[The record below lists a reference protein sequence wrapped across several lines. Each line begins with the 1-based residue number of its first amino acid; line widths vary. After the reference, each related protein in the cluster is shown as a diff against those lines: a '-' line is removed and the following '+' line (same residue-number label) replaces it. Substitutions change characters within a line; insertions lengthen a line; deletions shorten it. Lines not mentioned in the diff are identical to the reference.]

1 MTVSND
7 DSMAVSLD
15 DSATIANGDSIGRQI
30 VAILLA
36 GAGLTLL
43 AISPTVSITPWSR
56 AGSSLE
62 WAVGVLRDR

>member
-1 MTVSND
+1 MTVSSDDRLTISND
-7 DSMAVSLD
+7 DSV
-15 DSATIANGDSIGRQI
+15 GRQI

-43 AISPTVSITPWSR
+43 AISPTVSTTPWSR

-62 WAVGVLRDR
+62 WVAVVLRDR